1 MRKPIHKVPKYENLK
16 EMLEESGRIYGNRP
30 AYIFKTE
37 EEGRFKEI
45 THKQF
50 REEINSLGTMLI
62 SMGLKDKRIAVISEN
77 RYEWGMAY
85 FATVAGTGVVVP
97 LDKALPDNE
106 IENLILR
113 SGVEAIFYSHKYD
126 NIMNQI
132 KEKNN
137 SNIKYFISMDLEK
150 EENGI
155 YSQKEL
161 IKKGEKLLK
170 DGDRRFLEAKINPE
184 EMGVMLFTSGT
195 TAMSKAVML
204 SHKNLCANL
213 FDISSTIKVDEND
226 VFLSFLPL
234 HHTFEC
240 TTGFIYAISKGSAIA
255 FCEGIRHIA
264 DNIKEYRITVMVSVP
279 ILFESMYKRV
289 MKNIEKKGKLETVK
303 KGIKISQF
311 LLKFGIDIRRKLF
324 KEIHDN
330 LGRKTTPICI
340 RRGGTR
346 PGGRKRI

>member
-1 MRKPIHKVPKYENLK
+1 MQP
-16 EMLEESGRIYGNRP
+16 
-30 AYIFKTE
+30 F
-37 EEGRFKEI
+37 
-45 THKQF
+45 
-50 REEINSLGTMLI
+50 
-62 SMGLKDKRIAVISEN
+62 
-77 RYEWGMAY
+77 
-85 FATVAGTGVVVP
+85 AGTGVVVP

-106 IENLILR
+106 IESLILR
-113 SGVEAIFYSHKYD
+113 SGVEAIFYSNKYN
-126 NIMNQI
+126 NIMNEI
-132 KEKNN
+132 KEKKN
-137 SNIKYFISMDLEK
+137 SNIKFFISMDLRE

-161 IKKGEKLLK
+161 IKKGKKLIEEGNQK
-170 DGDRRFLEAKINPE
+170 FLNAKINPE
-184 EMGVMLFTSGT
+184 KMGVMLFTSGT

-204 SHKNLCANL
+204 SHKNLCTNL

-240 TTGFIYAISKGSAIA
+240 TTGFIYAISRGSAIA

-324 KEIHDN
+324 KEIHNN

-340 RRGGTR
+340 WRSSLRQGS
-346 PGGRKRI
+346 RKRL

>member
-1 MRKPIHKVPKYENLK
+1 MRKPIHKMPKYDNLK
-16 EMLEESGRIYGNRP
+16 EMLEKSGKIYGNRP

-37 EEGRFKEI
+37 EEGIFREI

-50 REEINSLGTMLI
+50 REEINNLGTALI

-85 FATVAGTGVVVP
+85 FATVAGTGIIVP

-113 SGVEAIFYSHKYD
+113 SGVEAIFYSNKYN
-126 NIMNQI
+126 NIMNEI

-137 SNIKYFISMDLEK
+137 TNIKFFISMDLE
-150 EENGI
+150 EQTDGI
-155 YSQKEL
+155 YAQKEL
-161 IKKGEKLLK
+161 IKKGKELMEAGNREFI
-170 DGDRRFLEAKINPE
+170 DAKINSE

-213 FDISSTIKVDEND
+213 FDIASTIKVDEND

-240 TTGFIYAISKGSAIA
+240 TTGFIYPVSKGSR
-255 FCEGIRHIA
+255 E
-264 DNIKEYRITVMVSVP
+264 
-279 ILFESMYKRV
+279 KR
-289 MKNIEKKGKLETVK
+289 
-303 KGIKISQF
+303 
-311 LLKFGIDIRRKLF
+311 
-324 KEIHDN
+324 
-330 LGRKTTPICI
+330 
-340 RRGGTR
+340 
-346 PGGRKRI
+346 